1 MKYAKN
7 IVTTWA
13 GTVDWNLHFHL
24 LKEFHWNCRVD
35 QKATWQ
41 SHIKNCQC
49 KYKVLCILVYIY
61 IQYICIYIYIYT
73 VFAIAVY
80 LGSTY
85 MLIYTWS
92 TNWHNEFLFFKMCG
106 TNITSNHIAFYCSI
120 HFRRY
125 HQFFFVYILDVEPTI
140 VQPHHSRLSSDLRR
154 DWCYS
159 QSGGGERKKSMCIY
173 IYIIPFFWLPPSSLN
188 ERTLN
193 PKKKR

>member
-1 MKYAKN
+1 MSTKRRP
-7 IVTTWA
+7 
-13 GTVDWNLHFHL
+13 G
-24 LKEFHWNCRVD
+24 
-35 QKATWQ
+35 
-41 SHIKNCQC
+41 SHISKTANANTKC
-49 KYKVLCILVYIY
+49 YVYLYIY
-61 IQYICIYIYIYT
+61 IQYMCIYIYT

-106 TNITSNHIAFYCSI
+106 TNITSNHIAFYCSN

-159 QSGGGERKKSMCIY
+159 QSGGGREKKVCVY
-173 IYIIPFFWLPPSSLN
+173 IYILFLFFGSPLPH
-188 ERTLN
+188 
-193 PKKKR
+193 